1 MSGKL
6 TPFEEAVLHCVSRI
20 PRGRVVTCA
29 QVGESA
35 CSNVPGALSRLVDKG
50 HAGVPWHRVVYK
62 DRSLLKVKM
71 GDQEKELSK
80 EQVKVQ
86 NGHVDQKFYLATFRC

>member
-6 TPFEEAVLHCVSRI
+6 TPFEAAVLDCVSRI

-35 CSNVPGALSRLVDKG
+35 CSNVPRALCRLVEKG
-50 HAGVPWHRVVYK
+50 HAGVAWHRVVYK
-62 DRSLLKVKM
+62 DRSLLKVKV

-80 EQVKVQ
+80 EQVQVQ
-86 NGHVDQKFYLATFRC
+86 NGHVDQKFHLETFR